1 MKILIISHAPIWV
14 IFQNSVTYAPNHKKY
29 DELRIHLLKK
39 WGDGSTGTGTGIR
52 VTLRLPDG
60 TKVRV
65 VVDENCTTK
74 VSNLYNTCIAN
85 NNYCIMFYNT

>member
-1 MKILIISHAPIWV
+1 MQCKMVPILKRFELASPLDMCYMYV
-14 IFQNSVTYAPNHKKY
+14 PNHKKY
-29 DELRIHLLKK
+29 DELCIHLLKK

-60 TKVRV
+60 TKVRA
-65 VVDENCTTK
+65 VVDESCTAK

-85 NNYCIMFYNT
+85 NN